1 MKQKLCLS
9 LKKRNK
15 SMELVFVNFCR
26 ISKRLEQNFM
36 FKALSQ
42 EELDI
47 VIAAM
52 AEKRVK

>member
-15 SMELVFVNFCR
+15 SMELVFSNFYR